1 MSDAG
6 SDAEMDM
13 APWRSPIANPMIAG
27 KLKSRTLRLLKK
39 AKDAKQLRR
48 GVPDVTKALRKG
60 KKGML
65 ILAGDVS
72 PIDVI
77 AHMPVLAEERG
88 VLYAFVESRK
98 ELGLACGSKRPMSV
112 VLVHKPTTDSPYE
125 STYGQVREGIKI
137 VHPFMGGESKKEE
150 KKEEKKKEKGDEKE
164 KKAKKK
170 EDKEAKEE

>member
-6 SDAEMDM
+6 SDVDM
-13 APWRSPIANPMIAG
+13 EGAVWRSPIANPMIAG

-39 AKDAKQLRR
+39 AKEAKQLRR

-65 ILAGDVS
+65 IIAGDVS
-72 PIDVI
+72 PVDVI

-112 VLVHKPTTDSPYE
+112 VLIHKPTTDSPFE
-125 STYGQVREGIKI
+125 TTYGQVREGIKV
-137 VHPFMGGESKKEE
+137 VHPYMGGESKKTEEKQETEKQETE
-150 KKEEKKKEKGDEKE
+150 KKEKKE
-164 KKAKKK
+164 KKAKK
-170 EDKEAKEE
+170 EEKEE